1 MTKRLATVR
10 EERGAIAVM
19 TAILMAGLLLV
30 VAAIGVDLGNAW
42 SRKLTVQ
49 KSVDVSAISAGA
61 MLPRTAANEAAIY
74 QEVADYLNKT
84 SNKVQGQQTTITAA
98 QLHDNNTANGEV
110 TFTTNP
116 RTHLDDTMKVVAP
129 NADVDFAFT
138 GAFGGPA
145 DADVTGEATVMVG
158 TPVPNVEN
166 VLPMW
171 LPSTCVYG
179 PLAGDIAA
187 NPPPNGSPS
196 YTLNSP
202 RYTGSSSMEIS
213 TITPT
218 TAVYATPNVNLT
230 ITISDIEAGKTGAII
245 RLTFGNTQY
254 VDYRV
259 TWPTATTA
267 RTTIARSP
275 STWTTRPPTGS
286 PTARR

>member
-1 MTKRLATVR
+1 
-10 EERGAIAVM
+10 M
-19 TAILMAGLLLV
+19 TAILMSGLLLV

-49 KSVDVSAISAGA
+49 KSVDVSAISAGVPA
-61 MLPRTAANEAAIY
+61 APDGGQRGGRSTKRWPTTSTRPATRSRASKQRPSPPR
-74 QEVADYLNKT
+74 
-84 SNKVQGQQTTITAA
+84 

-116 RTHLDDTMKVVAP
+116 STHLDDKMRVVAP

-145 DADVTGEATVMVG
+145 DADVTGEATVQVG

-196 YTLNSP
+196 YTLNTP
-202 RYTGSSSMEIS
+202 NLGSSDSMVDGHCHAPARPC
-213 TITPT
+213 TP
-218 TAVYATPNVNLT
+218 
-230 ITISDIEAGKTGAII
+230 
-245 RLTFGNTQY
+245 R
-254 VDYRV
+254 
-259 TWPTATTA
+259 
-267 RTTIARSP
+267 RT
-275 STWTTRPPTGS
+275 
-286 PTARR
+286 